1 MLFRS
6 VQDFGPAHAT
16 ATTEF
21 LAASTAEGG
30 NEYGGSVSEFFDFTD
45 SGSSVEW
52 TEESSEEDLD
62 YFAAL
67 DVAAA
72 EASPH
77 AADAP
82 DVPGPTHTKPSP
94 LLRAN
99 PTFCNRPSSSAPGAR
114 AWHVWR
120 VRGVRRSLRRSHVQ
134 GRKIIQVLRR
144 LLSPLNRAPGVGKI
158 KKLRC
163 KPTIFIP
170 TFRGRSRQKLSSSG
184 CVRRPKILNLRSN
197 QNSAQHPK
205 IPQP

>member
-1 MLFRS
+1 LVAAQ

-16 ATTEF
+16 ATAKF

-30 NEYGGSVSEFFDFTD
+30 NETGGSVSEFFDFSD

-82 DVPGPTHTKPSP
+82 DVPGPSAERRRRRAVAKRRVGSGEEARLRVSRAGRQE
-94 LLRAN
+94 LLSLPAAAS
-99 PTFCNRPSSSAPGAR
+99 TGE
-114 AWHVWR
+114 
-120 VRGVRRSLRRSHVQ
+120 GELRSLFAGEELRMMLFNYREM
-134 GRKIIQVLRR
+134 GII
-144 LLSPLNRAPGVGKI
+144 
-158 KKLRC
+158 
-163 KPTIFIP
+163 
-170 TFRGRSRQKLSSSG
+170 
-184 CVRRPKILNLRSN
+184 PKVE
-197 QNSAQHPK
+197 PM
-205 IPQP
+205 